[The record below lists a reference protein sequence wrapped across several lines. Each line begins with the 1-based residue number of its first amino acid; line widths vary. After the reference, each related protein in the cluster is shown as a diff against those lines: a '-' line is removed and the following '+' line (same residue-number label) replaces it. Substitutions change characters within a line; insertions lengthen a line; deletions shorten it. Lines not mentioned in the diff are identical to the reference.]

1 MLIGGVAAVLH
12 GSPLATFD
20 LDLVPARER
29 QNLDRLSTAL
39 TALDAKIRTRPG
51 EPGLAFGHDGRSLG
65 DVTLW
70 NLVTPFGDLNL
81 AFVPTG
87 TTGYGDLI
95 RAATLMEIDG
105 IEVHVASI
113 EDIIRS
119 KRAANRPKDRAGV
132 DALEAVLEE
141 QRRAAAGDEEE

>member
-1 MLIGGVAAVLH
+1 MELKPGSILRTFTDHGVEFVLIGGVAAVLH

-65 DVTLW
+65 DVTIW
-70 NLVTPFGDLNL
+70 NLVTPFGDLDDSML
-81 AFVPTG
+81 LHSG
-87 TTGYGDLI
+87 
-95 RAATLMEIDG
+95 
-105 IEVHVASI
+105 
-113 EDIIRS
+113 
-119 KRAANRPKDRAGV
+119 
-132 DALEAVLEE
+132 
-141 QRRAAAGDEEE
+141 